1 MMRKLVINADDL
13 GADEARNEG
22 IFEAIEAGVVTSASV
37 LANGPALEDALSRIR
52 ALKRKNI
59 SFGFHLNLSQGEPLA
74 EGHRILIGPDGR
86 MLGKETAH
94 RLLMQEGNE
103 DLGREILREAKAQL
117 GRLCSFGLEPCH
129 MDGHQHVHVFPA
141 VAPLVLPIAE
151 RHKIRWVRLPV
162 EPAPPSDGP
171 RKQAEAALS
180 EEAGMFSGLA
190 AGARVHFDR
199 SRVMKTDAFRGLYL
213 KGRLTVE
220 LLEKVV
226 ENLPDGVTELMVH
239 PGRAA
244 ADDRGPFSYFSTS
257 DRWAELQALMDGR
270 FRAALDRC
278 GVRLVSF
285 LEL

>member
-22 IFEAIEAGVVTSASV
+22 IFEAIDAGVVTSASV
-37 LANGPALEDALSRIR
+37 LANGPALEDALCRIR

-74 EGHRILIGPDGR
+74 EGHRVLVGPDGR
-86 MLGKETAH
+86 LHGKETAH

-103 DLGREILREAKAQL
+103 DLGREILRETEAQL
-117 GRLCSFGLEPCH
+117 ERLCGLGIEPRH

-141 VAPLVLPIAE
+141 VAPLVLPVAE
-151 RHKIRWVRLPV
+151 RHGIRWVRLPLEPMPRSD
-162 EPAPPSDGP
+162 EPAQ
-171 RKQAEAALS
+171 RAEAAFF
-180 EEAGMFSGLA
+180 EEAEMFSGLA
-190 AGARVHFDR
+190 VRARVHFDR

-213 KGRLTVE
+213 KGRLSVE

-226 ENLPDGVTELMVH
+226 ENLPEGVTELMVH

-244 ADDRGPFSYFSTS
+244 DAGRGPFSYFSTS
-257 DRWAELQALMDGR
+257 DRWTELQALMDGR
-270 FRAALDRC
+270 FRAALSRH

-285 LEL
+285 LEV